1 MMDLTMRK
9 KSNQNFCSLTKSHFS
24 RDREITSPKWIME
37 NPQEE
42 TYPKQ
47 YLEMKKNIRRVK
59 DDVDRLQA
67 ENVELKKSIKYT
79 RMKEI
84 QTENM

>member
-9 KSNQNFCSLTKSHFS
+9 KSIQNFCSLTKSNFS
-24 RDREITSPKWIME
+24 KDRELSTPRWKIE

-47 YLEMKKNIRRVK
+47 YLEMKKSIRRLK
-59 DDVDRLQA
+59 DDIDRLQA

-79 RMKEI
+79 RMNEI
-84 QTENM
+84 QI